1 MWQLNV
7 NNYIAQ
13 STDGSLKLKGG
24 SFVTEIW
31 QKGTNRLRPL
41 GLHVIAKAQIEYYVN
56 GTNPVAYLLDNA
68 NVNDMCLVCTKGS
81 TYKSMVQ
88 KNSYG
93 DEELGKVSRVL
104 AVTDENLGVVKKQK
118 IVNGQLRED
127 TCAQCPPHALIMN
140 DDLANYVIEG
150 PRNNRTITNIV
161 TNEWWNIDYRFY
173 VEELEKVLNIPW
185 FELHH
190 NELKPITKFNLGGV

>member
-1 MWQLNV
+1 
-7 NNYIAQ
+7 
-13 STDGSLKLKGG
+13 
-24 SFVTEIW
+24 
-31 QKGTNRLRPL
+31 
-41 GLHVIAKAQIEYYVN
+41 
-56 GTNPVAYLLDNA
+56 
-68 NVNDMCLVCTKGS
+68 MCLVCTKGG

-88 KNSYG
+88 KNIDG

-161 TNEWWNIDYRFY
+161 TNEWWNIDYHFY